1 MPVLSSDL
9 KEARQAGALQKEGF
23 MWLVLALLFLIAW
36 LVAFIAFHV
45 TMAAIHILL
54 GLCVIFLI
62 VHFVRAAASH
72 A

>member
-1 MPVLSSDL
+1 
-9 KEARQAGALQKEGF
+9 